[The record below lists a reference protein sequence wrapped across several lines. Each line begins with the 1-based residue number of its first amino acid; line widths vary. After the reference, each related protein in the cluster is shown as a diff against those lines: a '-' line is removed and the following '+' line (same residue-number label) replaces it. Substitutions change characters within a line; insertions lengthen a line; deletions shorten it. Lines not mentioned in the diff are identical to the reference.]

1 MLAEQSLYIDP
12 SVANA
17 ILVMILG
24 AGAGIVMFIKTRWA
38 KLKYR
43 MRKEE

>member
-1 MLAEQSLYIDP
+1 MLIDESLYIDP
-12 SVANA
+12 SVGNA

-24 AGAGIVMFIKTRWA
+24 AGAGILMFIRTRWA

-43 MRKEE
+43 MGK